1 VKRRRFIQYTGLGS
15 FGLVSGLGTN
25 GFIATL
31 PFQQYTSHS
40 LYPNLQSFKFEV
52 STVDRSGREIDR
64 RDREAR
70 FFAVNLGQET
80 YLEMVAIPGGKFL
93 MGASKNEAED
103 RQPASEQPQHLVS
116 VKPFFMARYPITQA
130 QWQTVAQLPK
140 INRDLMPDPSHF
152 VGDLHPVESVSWLDA
167 VEFCDRLSKHTGATY
182 RLPSE
187 AEWEYACRAGMTAPF
202 SSGETITYQFA
213 NYGTQ
218 FAYAAETPGD
228 YLPAT
233 MPVGSFIPNAF
244 GLSDMHGNVW
254 EWCADNWHDSY
265 RGAPSDGSTWTKKED
280 LALRSL
286 RGGAW
291 ADRPSQL
298 RAANR
303 SGYMADSLNRTIGF
317 RVCHV

>member
-1 VKRRRFIQYTGLGS
+1 
-15 FGLVSGLGTN
+15 VSGIGTN
-25 GFIATL
+25 ALLATL
-31 PFQQYTSHS
+31 TSKKDTTEN
-40 LYPNLQSFKFEV
+40 LYSDLQSFRFEV
-52 STVDRSGREIDR
+52 STVDLSGREIDR
-64 RDREAR
+64 RDREVR
-70 FFAVNLGQET
+70 FFTVDLGQET
-80 YLEMVAIPGGKFL
+80 PLEMVAIPGGKFL
-93 MGASKNEAED
+93 MGASKNEGD
-103 RQPASEQPQHLVS
+103 VRQVVSEQPQHLVS

-152 VGDLHPVESVSWLDA
+152 VGDRHPVESVSWLDA

-187 AEWEYACRAGMTAPF
+187 AEWEYACRAGMTTPF
-202 SSGETITYQFA
+202 SSGETITHQFA

-218 FAYAAETPGD
+218 FAFAAETTED

-233 MPVGSFIPNAF
+233 TPVGSFIPNAF

-265 RGAPSDGSTWTKKED
+265 RGAPSDGSAWIKEGD

-298 RAANR
+298 RAAYR
-303 SGYMADSLNRTIGF
+303 SGYTADSLNRTIGF